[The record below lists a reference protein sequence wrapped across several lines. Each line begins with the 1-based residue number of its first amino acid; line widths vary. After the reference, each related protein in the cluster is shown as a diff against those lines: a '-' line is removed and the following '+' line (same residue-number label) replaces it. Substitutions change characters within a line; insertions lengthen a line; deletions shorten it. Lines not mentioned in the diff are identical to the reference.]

1 MKILHTSDL
10 HLGRSFHGRSLQADQ
25 EAICAELVRV
35 CAREQVDAVLIA
47 GDVYDQ
53 ASPRT
58 EVIQLLS
65 RLLGELNAQGT
76 TVVLTSGNHDSA
88 ARLGFGDT
96 ILEGAG
102 VHLRTRL
109 ADAARPVL
117 LDETTAVYGIPY
129 LDPRAAGPSL
139 GVQPTHAAVL
149 EAVAER
155 IRADLARRPGVRGI
169 VMAHCFAVGAE
180 PTDSERAIE
189 SGSLGA
195 VPASVFRGLDYAALG
210 HLHGRQQITPTVRYS
225 GSPLRF
231 SFSETDQVKGY
242 WMLERTEGGIE
253 ATPGA
258 WEHQVPLA
266 RLRGCLEELLE
277 DPELDWARERMCQI
291 TLTDAE
297 RPAHP
302 MERLRTRFPHT
313 VELLFDGL
321 RTRPAGSYAQRLAR
335 ARTPEQVC
343 AEFYEQVRRRPLDEP
358 ERRLVEGALDR
369 ARDEQAHEAEA
380 TDATEGKRA

>member
-10 HLGRSFHGRSLQADQ
+10 HLGRSFHGRSLLAEQ
-25 EAICAELVRV
+25 EAVCRELVEV
-35 CAREQVDAVLIA
+35 CRREQVGAVLVS

-65 RLLGELNAQGT
+65 RLLGDLNALGV
-76 TVVLTSGNHDSA
+76 TVVMTSGNHDSA
-88 ARLGFGDT
+88 ARLGFGDS

-102 VHLRTRL
+102 VHLRTRWQ
-109 ADAARPVL
+109 DAARPVL
-117 LDETTAVYGIPY
+117 LGQDAAVYGIPY
-129 LDPRAAGPSL
+129 LDPRAVAPAL
-139 GVQPTHAAVL
+139 GAEPTHAGVL
-149 EAVAER
+149 EAVMER
-155 IRADLARRPGVRGI
+155 IRADLAGRPGRRGI
-169 VMAHCFAVGAE
+169 VMAHCFAVGSQ
-180 PTDSERAIE
+180 PTASERSIE
-189 SGSLGA
+189 SGNLGA
-195 VPASVFRGLDYAALG
+195 VPASVFDGVDYAALG

-231 SFSETDQVKGY
+231 SFSETDQTKGY
-242 WMLERTEGGIE
+242 WIVETAAEGLRVS
-253 ATPGA
+253 PGA

-266 RLRGCLEELLE
+266 RLRGSLEQLLE
-277 DPELDWARERMCQI
+277 DPAYAWAQERLCQI

-302 MERLRTRFPHT
+302 MERLRTRFPDA

-321 RTRPAGSYAQRLAR
+321 RPRAGGTYAQRLAA

-343 AEFYEQVRRRPLDEP
+343 AAFYDQVRRRPLDEA
-358 ERRLVEGALDR
+358 ERETVAGVLAR
-369 ARDEQAHEAEA
+369 AAAAQAHEAEEA
-380 TDATEGKRA
+380 RA